1 MVGGHGSRPWN
12 RLSYVLFTL
21 FGGLVLMAIEQ
32 PQENKLR
39 AQVLELREHFLR
51 DNYCVP
57 ESRLDTI
64 IVKAS
69 FSANRNIA
77 VLDAHR
83 DDWNWDFISS
93 MFFVTNV
100 LTVRGYGYSG
110 LLSDDGKVF
119 CIFYCLLGIP
129 LTLFVLS
136 CLSDLML
143 PILTHGPVLHLQ
155 TYWGLPYGR
164 AVLLHASLFSL
175 VLAIL
180 LFLLPATSLCY
191 LEPEWSFLDALF
203 FCVVTL
209 STIGQGDYLLGKRRN
224 ELCDN
229 RMYPVSYVRLF
240 FFTGYL
246 MAGIVAILT
255 FQETAT
261 EVPQVQA
268 VLRLFCGPQDRE
280 VKGTDRDE
288 MVLRA
293 EDSGPRGAPEHP
305 PCLHLP
311 RPLEPPPPMS
321 PDQPNPQEPDPQPI
335 LR

>member
-1 MVGGHGSRPWN
+1 MVCWVDSFQRFCRKHAFWLLL
-12 RLSYVLFTL
+12 LSYILFTL

-32 PQENKLR
+32 PQENRLR

-83 DDWNWDFISS
+83 DDWSWDFSSS
-93 MFFVTNV
+93 MFFVINV
-100 LTVRGYGYSG
+100 LTVRGYGNSS
-110 LLSDDGKVF
+110 LLSDDGKLF

-143 PILTHGPVLHLQ
+143 PILTHGPVRHLQ

-175 VLAIL
+175 VLVIL

-224 ELCDN
+224 KATKECMEFLTSC
-229 RMYPVSYVRLF
+229 
-240 FFTGYL
+240 YL

-280 VKGTDRDE
+280 VKGTDRDK
-288 MVLRA
+288 MVLSA
-293 EDSGPRGAPEHP
+293 EDSGPRGAPVHP
-305 PCLHLP
+305 PRLNLP
-311 RPLEPPPPMS
+311 LSSGTACTPVS
-321 PDQPNPQEPDPQPI
+321 
-335 LR
+335 

>member
-1 MVGGHGSRPWN
+1 MVCWVDWFQRFCQSHAFCFLL
-12 RLSYVLFTL
+12 LSYVLFTL

-51 DNYCVP
+51 DNHCVL

-64 IVKAS
+64 IGKVY

-77 VLDAHR
+77 VLDTHR
-83 DDWNWDFISS
+83 DDRSWDLISS
-93 MFFVTNV
+93 MFFVINV
-100 LTVRGYGYSG
+100 LTVRGYGNSST
-110 LLSDDGKVF
+110 LSDDAKLF
-119 CIFYCLLGIP
+119 CIFYSLLGIP

-136 CLSDLML
+136 CLSDLLL
-143 PILTHGPVLHLQ
+143 PILTHVPVRHLQ
-155 TYWGLPYGR
+155 TYWGLPYSQ

-175 VLAIL
+175 VLAVL

-224 ELCDN
+224 EATKECMEFLTSC
-229 RMYPVSYVRLF
+229 
-240 FFTGYL
+240 YL

-268 VLRLFCGPQDRE
+268 VLQLFCGPQDRE
-280 VKGTDRDE
+280 VKGTDLDE
-288 MVLRA
+288 MVLSA
-293 EDSGPRGAPEHP
+293 EDSGTPLDVS
-305 PCLHLP
+305 PC
-311 RPLEPPPPMS
+311 PLEQPAPLS